1 MVIIDTIHS
10 VPLLPRDRA
19 ALLALEGFGEIH
31 VLSLEVLIQR
41 GALQPNVFF
50 GTL

>member
-19 ALLALEGFGEIH
+19 ALLALGGFRRDPRFE
-31 VLSLEVLIQR
+31 S
-41 GALQPNVFF
+41 
-50 GTL
+50 